1 MSQTAT
7 LDASSLSSY
16 NSMARFGMIIFL
28 ASEAMLFAG
37 LIAAYMI
44 LGAPQMLAGNW
55 PPAVPEGEL
64 PKLPILMTT
73 INTVLLV
80 LSSGTYHFA
89 EVFIKKN
96 RVGLCNL
103 WLLIS
108 IVLGSTF
115 LCVQAHEW
123 YELKHE
129 GLWFGTGGVYG
140 SNFFILTGFHGLH
153 VFVGVLLLTYSL
165 LRGLLGHFS
174 ADNHVFMEN
183 AGLYWHFVDVVW
195 ILVYLIIYIIPFVV
209 LPHFIKPMM

>member
-7 LDASSLSSY
+7 LDESSLSSY
-16 NSMARFGMIIFL
+16 NNMARFGMIIFL

-44 LGAPQMLAGNW
+44 LGLPQMLAGNW
-55 PPAVPEGEL
+55 PPAVDGPAL

-73 INTVLLV
+73 INTILLV
-80 LSSGTYHFA
+80 LSSGTYHMA

-96 RVGLCNL
+96 NRALCNL
-103 WLLIS
+103 WLLAS
-108 IVLGSTF
+108 IVLGSVF
-115 LCVQAHEW
+115 LIIQAYEW
-123 YELKHE
+123 YHLKHD

-153 VFVGVLLLTYSL
+153 VLVGVLLLTYSL

-195 ILVYLIIYIIPFVV
+195 IFVYLIIYIIPFVI
-209 LPHFIKPMM
+209 LPHFFKPVM